1 MGCRQVDESKINSA
15 LEGFSHE
22 QLQVLREL
30 GAEELD
36 LLKKVGLRIVMLLK
50 GSKKMD

>member
-1 MGCRQVDESKINSA
+1 MPQVDESKINSA

-50 GSKKMD
+50 GSKKTD